1 MFPFNVR
8 VYGILINSKKEIL
21 LSDESYGNMY
31 FTKFPGGGLEFGE
44 GTIDGLKREFIEEMG
59 AAIEVTDH
67 FYTTDFFQASAFN
80 PQHQVISIY
89 YKVKFV
95 NPDFSPPPNGFRW
108 KLLSKLTV
116 SDVSLPIDK
125 KVVQLINVRIAI
137 ST

>member
-8 VYGILINSKKEIL
+8 VYGILINGKNEIL
-21 LSDESYGNMY
+21 LSDESYGKVS

-59 AAIEVTDH
+59 AEIEVMDH

-80 PQHQVISIY
+80 DKHQIISIY

-95 NPDFSPPPNGFRW
+95 DDAFTPASKTFRW
-108 KLLSKLTV
+108 RLLSELTIA
-116 SDVSLPIDK
+116 DVSLPIDK
-125 KVVQLINVRIAI
+125 KVVGMILG
-137 ST
+137 